1 MIFAPAIPYLMALY
15 ASFNVA
21 KRARKIY
28 DAVNITS
35 DVVDAVKTYQTD
47 IQTKIDDEHQSFL
60 SSYEQLSS
68 SAPEIETYE
77 VPLTSPS
84 TMPEYLSLQNEL
96 ITSLSKKTDS
106 LVSLQSFQNSLISKS
121 LELQSLQ
128 NANLRL
134 LSETVST
141 ALPALV
147 VQMQEVAKIAT
158 AISFKAQ
165 MEEASSERTLSV
177 LESLV
182 AAVAALDFSPNVSVA
197 APTVNVQNDTSLITE
212 LKSSIDSQSTS
223 VVAAI
228 GSLSASLVTELTS
241 SIDSQS
247 SSFVGAI
254 GSLSASLANS
264 LEAVSENAI
273 KQKEIA
279 DYQTSL
285 IEIKNLDGSLIATA
299 KPIEIRTIRDAV
311 NAKNETDEMEFS
323 IDDDILDSLVDNIPF
338 PEFTKADN
346 DSDVKSILNE
356 MGV

>member
-1 MIFAPAIPYLMALY
+1 MALY

-47 IQTKIDDEHQSFL
+47 IQTKIDEEHQSFI
-60 SSYEQLSS
+60 SSHEELKSS
-68 SAPEIETYE
+68 SPEILTYE

-106 LVSLQSFQNSLISKS
+106 LVSLQSFQNSLISNS
-121 LELQSLQ
+121 LELQYLQ
-128 NANLRL
+128 NANIRL

-165 MEEASSERTLSV
+165 MEEASSARTLSV

-197 APTVNVQNDTSLITE
+197 APSVSVAAPSVSVAAPNVSVAAPTVNVQNDTSLITG
-212 LKSSIDSQSTS
+212 LKSSIDSQSL
-223 VVAAI
+223 A
-228 GSLSASLVTELTS
+228 VT
-241 SIDSQS
+241 
-247 SSFVGAI
+247 GAI
-254 GSLSASLANS
+254 GSLSSSLVNS
-264 LEAVSENAI
+264 LKSVSENAI

-279 DYQTSL
+279 DYLTGS
-285 IEIKNLDGSLIATA
+285 IEIKNLDGSLVATA

-311 NAKNETDEMEFS
+311 NAKNETDEMEFL

-338 PEFTKADN
+338 PEFTKADS